1 VTTPT
6 ITGLRL
12 TTVAR
17 DQVLTALTTGA
28 APTPPDTDNIDG
40 AGAAPT
46 WWMIAERPGDG
57 YTVGRLAPGDSWHF
71 ADTFGAP
78 ARFDPSTFM
87 HLRIFTSG
95 TECLVV
101 GVDTPA
107 VWRTAITTEP
117 NTPTTPRIR
126 RVLLEQSNR
135 PSVAAYPQNSPAVT
149 VIVDPATGRRT
160 VVPEPRSST
169 APLTLTIREHF
180 AADPRTGAVRV
191 AAVCFDHYTA

>member
-1 VTTPT
+1 MTTPT

-117 NTPTTPRIR
+117 PHRAFEGCCSSNPIGPLSLPTPR
-126 RVLLEQSNR
+126 
-135 PSVAAYPQNSPAVT
+135 T
-149 VIVDPATGRRT
+149 V
-160 VVPEPRSST
+160 PRSPSSSIPPP
-169 APLTLTIREHF
+169 AGELLYPNH
-180 AADPRTGAVRV
+180 AAALR
-191 AAVCFDHYTA
+191 H